1 MIPNR
6 AMVTQYGGAVF
17 TITHVDKKTVTV
29 HFREHLTG
37 GTVWTVLSK
46 ADARAI
52 ADVLKQAAEEGAE

>member
-6 AMVTQYGGAVF
+6 SMITRNGGAAF
-17 TITHVDKKTVTV
+17 SITHVDKMTVTV

-52 ADVLKQAAEEGAE
+52 ADVLKQAAEE

>member
-1 MIPNR
+1 MITRN
-6 AMVTQYGGAVF
+6 GGAAF
-17 TITHVDKKTVTV
+17 SITHVDKRTVTV

-52 ADVLKQAAEEGAE
+52 ADVLKQAAEE